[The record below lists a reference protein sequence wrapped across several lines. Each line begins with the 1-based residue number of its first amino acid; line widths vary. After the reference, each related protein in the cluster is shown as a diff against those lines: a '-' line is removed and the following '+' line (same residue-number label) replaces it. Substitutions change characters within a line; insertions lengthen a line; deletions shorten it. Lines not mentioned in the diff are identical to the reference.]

1 LTAIPIVQ
9 SGIKQ
14 NRAFLLASLSLG
26 HGIAHF
32 YQQSFL
38 VLLPKIATDMGLSG
52 VGVGSLGTVRHLTSF
67 AVETPGGFVV
77 DMLKRRWGLI
87 FAGCMAFTAVSWAVA
102 GAVPNFPM
110 LILAVVLISLPGT
123 IWHLPAMAV
132 LSQRFPEKRGLAVS
146 IHGLGANVGNVVGP
160 VVTGALLGV
169 LLLSWREVALIYIVP
184 PLLIAAVFWV
194 SLLGVGNQGV
204 TEKKG
209 LRVRLRGALGLVKNP
224 VARGLVAVALLR
236 GMGFDAIQL
245 FIPIYLANELK
256 MPDALVGV
264 HVALLTALGTLA
276 LPVMGPLSDKFGRK
290 AVLLPGL
297 LAMAVL
303 AIALVSVGPGIG
315 LSLVIATMGIFFYSL
330 NQILRAAVLDL
341 APRGAEATSYGLTF
355 GSTQAIA
362 AVSPLVAGFIK
373 DGLGIEFVFY
383 YAALVIALAALV
395 LFAIPLRTD
404 RKQLLKQLG

>member
-1 LTAIPIVQ
+1 MIATPGVQ
-9 SGIKQ
+9 AGVRQ

-38 VLLPKIATDMGLSG
+38 VLLPKIATEMGLSG
-52 VGVGSLGTVRHLTSF
+52 VGVGSVGMVRHLTSF

-132 LSQRFPEKRGLAVS
+132 LSQRFPERRGMAISL
-146 IHGLGANVGNVVGP
+146 HGLGANLGNVAGP
-160 VVTGALLGV
+160 LVTGALLGV
-169 LLLSWREVALIYIVP
+169 LLLSWRRVAFIYTTP
-184 PLLIAAVFWV
+184 PLLIAALFWV
-194 SLLGVGNQGV
+194 SLQDIGNQGV
-204 TEKKG
+204 PEKRG
-209 LRVRLRGALGLVKNP
+209 MRVRLREALGLVKNP
-224 VARGLVAVALLR
+224 LARGLVAVVLLK
-236 GMGFDAIQL
+236 GMGFDAIRL

-256 MPDALVGV
+256 MSYALVGV

-276 LPVMGPLSDKFGRK
+276 LPFAGTLSDKFGRK

-297 LAMAVL
+297 LAMVL
-303 AIALVSVGPGIG
+303 LSVALVSVGSGIG
-315 LSLVIATMGIFFYSL
+315 LSLVIAAMGIFFYSL
-330 NQILRAAVLDL
+330 NQVLRAAVLDL
-341 APRGAEATSYGLTF
+341 APKGAEATSYGLTF

-362 AVSPLVAGFIK
+362 AVSPLIAGFFK
-373 DGLGIEFVFY
+373 DALGIEFVFY

-395 LFAIPLRTD
+395 LFAIPLPTD
-404 RKQLLKQLG
+404 GRQLLGHLR

>member
-1 LTAIPIVQ
+1 MIATPGVQ
-9 SGIKQ
+9 AGVRQ

-38 VLLPKIATDMGLSG
+38 VLLPKIATEMGLSG
-52 VGVGSLGTVRHLTSF
+52 VGVGSVGMVRHLTSF

-132 LSQRFPEKRGLAVS
+132 LSQRFPERRGMAISL
-146 IHGLGANVGNVVGP
+146 HGLGANLGNVAGP
-160 VVTGALLGV
+160 LVTGALLGV
-169 LLLSWREVALIYIVP
+169 LLLSWRRVAFIYTTP
-184 PLLIAAVFWV
+184 PLLIAALFWV
-194 SLLGVGNQGV
+194 SLQDIGNQGV
-204 TEKKG
+204 PEKRG
-209 LRVRLRGALGLVKNP
+209 MRVRLREALGLVKNP
-224 VARGLVAVALLR
+224 LARGLVAVVLLK
-236 GMGFDAIQL
+236 GMGFDAIRL

-256 MPDALVGV
+256 MSYALVGV

-276 LPVMGPLSDKFGRK
+276 LPFAGTLSDKFGRK

-297 LAMAVL
+297 LAMVL
-303 AIALVSVGPGIG
+303 LSVALVSVGSGIG
-315 LSLVIATMGIFFYSL
+315 LSLVIAAMGIFFYSL
-330 NQILRAAVLDL
+330 NQVLRAAVLDL
-341 APRGAEATSYGLTF
+341 APKGAEATSYGLTF

-362 AVSPLVAGFIK
+362 AVSPLIAGFFK
-373 DGLGIEFVFY
+373 DALGIEFVFY

-395 LFAIPLRTD
+395 LVAIPLRTD
-404 RKQLLKQLG
+404 VKQLG

>member
-1 LTAIPIVQ
+1 L
-9 SGIKQ
+9 GG
-14 NRAFLLASLSLG
+14 LSLG

-38 VLLPKIATDMGLSG
+38 VLLPKIATELGLSG
-52 VGVGSLGTVRHLTSF
+52 VGVGSVGMVRHLTSF

-77 DMLKRRWGLI
+77 DMFKRRWGLI

-110 LILAVVLISLPGT
+110 LMLAVVLIALPGT

-132 LSQRFPEKRGLAVS
+132 LSQRFPEKRGLAIS
-146 IHGLGANVGNVVGP
+146 LHGLGANVGTVVGP
-160 VVTGALLGV
+160 LVTGVLLGV
-169 LLLSWREVALIYIVP
+169 FLLSWRRVAFIYAVP
-184 PLLIAAVFWV
+184 PLLIGALFWA
-194 SLLGVGNQGV
+194 SLSGVGNQGV
-204 TEKKG
+204 IEKQG
-209 LRVRLRGALGLVKNP
+209 LGVRLRGALGLVKNP
-224 VARGLVAVALLR
+224 MARGLVAVALLR

-256 MPDALVGV
+256 MPYALVGV

-276 LPVMGPLSDKFGRK
+276 LPVMGTLSDKFGRK

-297 LAMAVL
+297 LAMALL
-303 AIALVSVGPGIG
+303 AVALVSVGPGIG
-315 LSLVIATMGIFFYSL
+315 LSLVIAAMGIFSYSL

-341 APRGAEATSYGLTF
+341 APKGAEATSYGLTF

-362 AVSPLVAGFIK
+362 AVSPLIAGFLK
-373 DGLGIEFVFY
+373 DRLGIEFVFY
-383 YAALVIALAALV
+383 YAAAVIALAALV
-395 LFAIPLRTD
+395 LFAMPLRTD
-404 RKQLLKQLG
+404 GKQLLKPLR